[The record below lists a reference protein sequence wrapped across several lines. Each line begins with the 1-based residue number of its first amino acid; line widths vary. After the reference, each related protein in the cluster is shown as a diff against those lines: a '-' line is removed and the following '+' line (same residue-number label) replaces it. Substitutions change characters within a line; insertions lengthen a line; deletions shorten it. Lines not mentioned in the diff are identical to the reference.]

1 MKAPTKYL
9 TLLSLPLLVHSQLS
23 PQTTYQP
30 PDPSSGYGNSLSSE
44 TQWGNLLGN
53 LLWFYEAQR
62 SGKLP
67 ANNRVSWRN
76 DSALEDGK
84 EDGLDLTGGYYDAG
98 VPLAHWN
105 YAWDGTFS
113 LPQTDYIKATYPL
126 AYSLFSICWGANV
139 HGQGYERA
147 GQTAYLDG
155 MLRWGLDWLMKAHP
169 DANTLYVQVGDTAV
183 DNDYWGGDQGI
194 PSPRTLFKVTAQN
207 PGADAAARAAAAFA
221 SCSILYNGF
230 SLSPST
236 SSPAPLSNSTYASQL
251 LTHATQLYSF
261 SQQTP
266 LQTYSDAIH
275 GVDWAYPSSTY
286 EDDQVLA
293 AILLAVAT
301 EAASNS
307 TTSSSSGT
315 SPQSY
320 LDSAT
325 SQYESAHLQASK
337 QDSVMNWDSVTPAL
351 PVLLTQI
358 SNLGNSN
365 LQPSGGTSHWQSES
379 ETYFD
384 RVLDGS
390 GRGQLTKNGLLW
402 YDGDSDSAS
411 LNPAAN
417 AAHLLFM
424 YAPMATSQSKTSK
437 YQDFAQGQWDYT
449 LGKNPMSVPYIVG
462 SNPNSPSNPHDAKS
476 SGGSN
481 INAIDTDPE
490 TSVHTLYGAVVGGPN
505 KDDKYWNIRSDWP
518 ETEVAIDYNAPF
530 LSLAAYSVLSASN
543 PPYYTS
549 LAPGA
554 YDAVKPSGTPCDA
567 VFPCGGKG
575 GKGGLSHGAIIAI
588 AVVVSVAGL
597 FIFALALWWF
607 CVARKRRAG
616 RRTENRY

>member
-1 MKAPTKYL
+1 MKTPTKYL
-9 TLLSLPLLVHSQLS
+9 TLLSLTLLVRSQLS

-53 LLWFYEAQR
+53 LLYFYEAQR

-67 ANNRVSWRN
+67 ASNRVSWRN

-84 EDGLDLTGGYYDAG
+84 EDGVDLTGGYYDAG
-98 VPLAHWN
+98 
-105 YAWDGTFS
+105 
-113 LPQTDYIKATYPL
+113 DYIKATYPM
-126 AYSLFSICWGANV
+126 AFSLFSICWGANV

-147 GQTAYLDG
+147 GQTAYLDE

-183 DNDYWGGDQGI
+183 DNNYWGGDQGI

-236 SSPAPLSNSTYASQL
+236 STPAPVSNSTYASQL
-251 LTHATQLYSF
+251 LTHASQLYTF
-261 SQQTP
+261 SQQKP
-266 LQTYSDAIH
+266 LQTYSNAIS

-301 EAASNS
+301 EAASGANS
-307 TTSSSSGT
+307 SSSSGT
-315 SPQSY
+315 SPQTY

-325 SQYESAHLQASK
+325 SQYDSAHLQASK
-337 QDSVMNWDSVTPAL
+337 QDNVMNWDSVSPAL

-379 ETYFD
+379 ETYLD
-384 RVLDGS
+384 RVVDGS
-390 GRGQLTKNGLLW
+390 GRGTLTKNGLLW

-417 AAHLLFM
+417 AAQLMFM

-437 YQDFAQGQWDYT
+437 YQDFAQGQWDYV

-462 SNPNSPSNPHDAKS
+462 SNPNSPTNPHDAKS
-476 SGGSN
+476 SGGNN
-481 INAIDTDPE
+481 IEAIDTDPE
-490 TSVHTLYGAVVGGPN
+490 TSARTLYGAVVGGPN

-554 YDAVKPSGTPCDA
+554 YDAVKPSGTPCDS
-567 VFPCGGKG
+567 VFPCSGSNGNG
-575 GKGGLSHGAIIAI
+575 GKGGLSKGAIIAI

-597 FIFALALWWF
+597 LLLGLALWWW
-607 CVARKRRAG
+607 CVTRNRRVG
-616 RRTENRY
+616 RTSRY

>member
-1 MKAPTKYL
+1 MKTPTKYL
-9 TLLSLPLLVHSQLS
+9 TLLSLTLLVRSQLS

-53 LLWFYEAQR
+53 LLYFYEAQR

-67 ANNRVSWRN
+67 ASNRVSWRN

-84 EDGLDLTGGYYDAG
+84 EDGVDLTGGYYDAG
-98 VPLAHWN
+98 
-105 YAWDGTFS
+105 
-113 LPQTDYIKATYPL
+113 DYIKATYPM
-126 AYSLFSICWGANV
+126 AFSLFSICWGANV

-147 GQTAYLDG
+147 GQTAYLDE
-155 MLRWGLDWLMKAHP
+155 MLRWGLDWLMKAHAEAPACFLKAHP

-183 DNDYWGGDQGI
+183 DNNYWGGDQGI

-236 SSPAPLSNSTYASQL
+236 STPAPVSNSTYASQL
-251 LTHATQLYSF
+251 LTHASQLYTF
-261 SQQTP
+261 SQQKP
-266 LQTYSDAIH
+266 LQTYSNAIS

-301 EAASNS
+301 EAASGANS
-307 TTSSSSGT
+307 SSSSGT
-315 SPQSY
+315 SPQTY

-325 SQYESAHLQASK
+325 SQYDSAHLQASK
-337 QDSVMNWDSVTPAL
+337 QDNVMNWDSVSPAL

-379 ETYFD
+379 ETYLD
-384 RVLDGS
+384 RVVDGS
-390 GRGQLTKNGLLW
+390 GRGTLTKNGLLW

-417 AAHLLFM
+417 AAQLMF
-424 YAPMATSQSKTSK
+424 
-437 YQDFAQGQWDYT
+437 
-449 LGKNPMSVPYIVG
+449 I
-462 SNPNSPSNPHDAKS
+462 
-476 SGGSN
+476 
-481 INAIDTDPE
+481 
-490 TSVHTLYGAVVGGPN
+490 
-505 KDDKYWNIRSDWP
+505 DWP

-549 LAPGA
+549 LAAGA
-554 YDAVKPSGTPCDA
+554 YDAVKPSGTPCDS
-567 VFPCGGKG
+567 VFPCSGSNGNG
-575 GKGGLSHGAIIAI
+575 GKGGLSKGAIIAI

-597 FIFALALWWF
+597 FLLGLALWWW
-607 CVARKRRAG
+607 CVARKRRVG
-616 RRTENRY
+616 RTSRY